1 MLAGMAQGRRRAN
14 AAGRTVRRVVKL
26 TPDEDAELERRADA
40 AGVTVARLL
49 VESATGSAPTP
60 DRRVIVSELMGLRR
74 QVQGIG
80 TNVNQL
86 AHAANA
92 GVVLGRDELADA
104 AAAVVEAL
112 AAIERALTR

>member
-1 MLAGMAQGRRRAN
+1 MATGRRRAN

-26 TPDEDAELERRADA
+26 TPAEDAELERRADA

-92 GVVLGRDELADA
+92 GVVLSREELADA
-104 AAAVVEAL
+104 ATAVVEAL